1 MFLRGS
7 MVNWTLEER
16 ETAGIPG
23 KVLAFVGE
31 LTLPH
36 AATIREALLAAVE
49 CGEEVTVECDGVT
62 AVDLCG
68 LQLLCSVHRT
78 AASRNKRLTLARPLP
93 PSLLTAVTEMGF
105 TRHQRCLPP
114 FDTAS

>member
-1 MFLRGS
+1 MA
-7 MVNWTLEER
+7 NWTLEER
-16 ETAGIPG
+16 ETAGRPG
-23 KVLAFVGE
+23 KVLSFVGE

-49 CGEEVTVECDGVT
+49 CGEEVTVECAGV
-62 AVDLCG
+62 
-68 LQLLCSVHRT
+68 
-78 AASRNKRLTLARPLP
+78 
-93 PSLLTAVTEMGF
+93 TAVTEMGF